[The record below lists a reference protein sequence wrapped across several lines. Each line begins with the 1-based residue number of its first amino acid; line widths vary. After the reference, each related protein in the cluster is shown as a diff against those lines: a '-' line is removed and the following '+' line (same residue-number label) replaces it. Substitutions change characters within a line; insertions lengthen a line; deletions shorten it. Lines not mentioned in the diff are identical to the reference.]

1 MGFPNAGWFIG
12 YEALGPAKQ
21 TNRTQLFLQQAVQA
35 ARHEFF
41 CYCERVDSTDLS
53 DADYLEGV
61 SEVREKLH
69 ASLTGSGASF
79 VTQEQSRM
87 DARLESSVSEG
98 LLERVELGADEDGHD
113 DDGDDD
119 DGDDEDEGL
128 DEDEDGGDGDD
139 SSALENN
146 DEPHESAPVRE
157 QQAKGCLGSQMG
169 AVSKLL
175 PHCLPTRLRLLASPS
190 RQEINIFLICIL
202 Q

>member
-87 DARLESSVSEG
+87 DARLESSVS
-98 LLERVELGADEDGHD
+98 
-113 DDGDDD
+113 
-119 DGDDEDEGL
+119 
-128 DEDEDGGDGDD
+128 
-139 SSALENN
+139 
-146 DEPHESAPVRE
+146 
-157 QQAKGCLGSQMG
+157 
-169 AVSKLL
+169 
-175 PHCLPTRLRLLASPS
+175 
-190 RQEINIFLICIL
+190 
-202 Q
+202 